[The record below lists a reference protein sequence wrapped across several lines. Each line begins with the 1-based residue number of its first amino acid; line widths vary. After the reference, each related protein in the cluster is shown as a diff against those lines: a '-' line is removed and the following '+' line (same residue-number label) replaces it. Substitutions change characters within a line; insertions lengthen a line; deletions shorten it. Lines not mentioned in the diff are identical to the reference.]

1 MAGVAEFER
10 VWGKGFT
17 KPLMVHFTDAA
28 GTEGRDR
35 EVRPFV
41 EVSVAE
47 VSEHFI
53 FDNLFLLY
61 ADYRCLITAGAATV
75 YSLLNEHIL
84 TII

>member
-1 MAGVAEFER
+1 MAGVAQFQG
-10 VWGKGFT
+10 VWGQSLT
-17 KPLMVHFTDAA
+17 EPLMVHFTDAA
-28 GTEGRDR
+28 GTERRDR

-47 VSEHFI
+47 VSEHFV